1 MLPILFQ
8 DENLIAIHKPSDL
21 LVHRT
26 SLDAYE
32 TRFAVQLLRDQI
44 GQHVYP
50 AHRLDKATSGVLLF
64 GLNPA
69 AARALSM
76 QFAAREVH
84 KQYLAIVRGW
94 PTEAGHIDHPLE
106 LRKDDVELFGDEVP
120 KGAQESQTEYRCL
133 ATIELPWT
141 VDKYP
146 SSRYALVELNPLT
159 GRRHQIRRHLKHISH
174 PIIGDSTYGK
184 GNHNRA
190 FAQAFG
196 INRLLLACQSMNF
209 PHPISG
215 ERITV
220 TAPLAAD
227 FARVVNELN
236 WLDALKQHHI
246 VYETPRVPD
255 ANNRRQIFV

>member
-8 DENLIAIHKPSDL
+8 DEHLIAIHKPSDL

-64 GLNPA
+64 GLNPNV
-69 AARALSM
+69 ARTLSM
-76 QFAAREVH
+76 QFAAREIH
-84 KQYLAIVRGW
+84 KQYLAIIRGW
-94 PTEAGHIDHPLE
+94 PSETGSIDHPLE
-106 LRKDDVELFGDEVP
+106 LRKDDAELFGDEVP
-120 KGAQESQTEYRCL
+120 KGAQASQTEFRRL

-146 SSRYALVELNPLT
+146 SSRYALVELNPIT

-196 INRLLLACQSMNF
+196 VNRLLLACLKMTF

-215 ERITV
+215 QRMTV
-220 TAPLAAD
+220 SAPLAAD
-227 FARVVNELN
+227 FSRVVAELG
-236 WLDALKQHHI
+236 WLNTLTDHNISHEPPQ
-246 VYETPRVPD
+246 
-255 ANNRRQIFV
+255 ANQNRQRQIFV

>member
-8 DENLIAIHKPSDL
+8 DEHLIAIHKPSDL

-94 PTEAGHIDHPLE
+94 PTETGHIDHPLE
-106 LRKDDVELFGDEVP
+106 LRKDDAEIFGDETP
-120 KGAQESQTEYRCL
+120 KGAQ
-133 ATIELPWT
+133 
-141 VDKYP
+141 
-146 SSRYALVELNPLT
+146 
-159 GRRHQIRRHLKHISH
+159 
-174 PIIGDSTYGK
+174 
-184 GNHNRA
+184 
-190 FAQAFG
+190 
-196 INRLLLACQSMNF
+196 
-209 PHPISG
+209 
-215 ERITV
+215 
-220 TAPLAAD
+220 
-227 FARVVNELN
+227 
-236 WLDALKQHHI
+236 
-246 VYETPRVPD
+246 
-255 ANNRRQIFV
+255 

>member
-8 DENLIAIHKPSDL
+8 DEHLIAIHKPSDL

-69 AARALSM
+69 AARTLSM
-76 QFAAREVH
+76 HFAAREVQ
-84 KQYLAIVRGW
+84 KKYLAIVRGW
-94 PTEAGHIDHPLE
+94 PTETGSIDHPLE
-106 LRKDDVELFGDEVP
+106 LRKDDAEIFGDEAP
-120 KGAQESQTEYRCL
+120 KGAQESQTEYRRL

-146 SSRYALVELNPLT
+146 SSRYALMELNPIT

-196 INRLLLACQSMNF
+196 VNRLLLACLNMSF
-209 PHPISG
+209 PHPIDG
-215 ERITV
+215 QCITV

-227 FARVVNELN
+227 FSRVVAELD
-236 WLDALKQHHI
+236 WLDALQANKI
-246 VYETPRVPD
+246 TYEVPQASD
-255 ANNRRQIFV
+255 PNRNRQIFV

>member
-1 MLPILFQ
+1 
-8 DENLIAIHKPSDL
+8 
-21 LVHRT
+21 
-26 SLDAYE
+26 
-32 TRFAVQLLRDQI
+32 LRDQI

-69 AARALSM
+69 AARTLSM

-94 PTEAGHIDHPLE
+94 PTETGHIDHPLE
-106 LRKDDVELFGDEVP
+106 LRKDDAEIFGDEMP
-120 KGAQESQTEYRCL
+120 KGAQESQTEFRRL
-133 ATIELPWT
+133 ATIELRWT

-146 SSRYALVELNPLT
+146 SSRYALVSLNPIT

-196 INRLLLACQSMNF
+196 VNRLLLACLNMSF
-209 PHPISG
+209 PHPVSG
-215 ERITV
+215 QHMTI

-227 FARVVNELN
+227 FSRVVAELG
-236 WLDALKQHHI
+236 WLNALQDNNI
-246 VYETPRVPD
+246 IYETPQTLSPHQ
-255 ANNRRQIFV
+255 NRQIFV

>member
-1 MLPILFQ
+1 
-8 DENLIAIHKPSDL
+8 
-21 LVHRT
+21 
-26 SLDAYE
+26 
-32 TRFAVQLLRDQI
+32 
-44 GQHVYP
+44 P

-69 AARALSM
+69 AARTLSM

-94 PTEAGHIDHPLE
+94 PTETGHIDHPLE
-106 LRKDDVELFGDEVP
+106 LRKDDAEIFGDETP
-120 KGAQESQTEYRCL
+120 KGAQESQTEFRRL
-133 ATIELPWT
+133 ATTELPWT

-146 SSRYALVELNPLT
+146 SSRYALVALNPIT

-196 INRLLLACQSMNF
+196 VNRLLLACLNMSF

-215 ERITV
+215 QRITV

-227 FARVVNELN
+227 FSRVAAELDWRN
-236 WLDALKQHHI
+236 VLLENNI
-246 VYETPRVPD
+246 VYETPQTLNPHQ
-255 ANNRRQIFV
+255 NRQIFV

>member
-1 MLPILFQ
+1 MLPILYQ
-8 DENLIAIHKPSDL
+8 DEHLIAIHKPSDL

-32 TRFAVQLLRDQI
+32 TRFALQLLRDQI

-64 GLNPA
+64 GLNPNV
-69 AARALSM
+69 ARTLSM
-76 QFAAREVH
+76 QFAAREVQ

-94 PTEAGHIDHPLE
+94 PTEAGCIDHPLE
-106 LRKDDVELFGDEVP
+106 LRKDDAEIFGDESP
-120 KGAQESQTEYRCL
+120 KGAQESQTEFKRL

-146 SSRYALVELNPLT
+146 SSRYALVELNPIT

-196 INRLLLACQSMNF
+196 VNRLLLACLKMRF
-209 PHPISG
+209 PHPIG
-215 ERITV
+215 GQAITIH
-220 TAPLAAD
+220 APLAAD
-227 FARVVNELN
+227 FSRVVSKLN
-236 WLDALKQHHI
+236 WLNILTDHSISHEPPQTSHN
-246 VYETPRVPD
+246 PQ
-255 ANNRRQIFV
+255 RQIFV